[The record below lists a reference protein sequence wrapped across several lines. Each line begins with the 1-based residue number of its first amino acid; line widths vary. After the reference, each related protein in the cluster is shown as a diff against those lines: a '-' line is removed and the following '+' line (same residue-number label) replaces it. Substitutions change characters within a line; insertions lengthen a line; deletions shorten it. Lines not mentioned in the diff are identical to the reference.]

1 MGERSVQ
8 LQLLLADD
16 HDLVRETIAAF
27 LKEEGCEVV
36 EASDLDGALTCLSDS
51 APFDVVILDYT
62 MPGMNGLE
70 GLSKVI
76 DVSPGCPVA
85 IISGTATRSIAN
97 SALRLGAG
105 GYIPKSLP
113 SKSLV
118 NAIRFIAAG
127 EVYVP
132 FSYLTDTDEQ
142 DGSAP
147 MAISARE
154 RQVLIGICE
163 GKSNKEIARELDL
176 QEVTIKLHAKNLF
189 EKIHA
194 KNRTHAAM
202 IARDLQL
209 V

>member
-1 MGERSVQ
+1 MK
-8 LQLLLADD
+8 LLLADD

-27 LKEEGCEVV
+27 LREEGFDVT
-36 EASDLDGALTCLSDS
+36 EASDLDGALKLFSDS

-70 GLSKVI
+70 GLAKVI
-76 DVSPGCPVA
+76 ELSPGCPVA
-85 IISGTATRSIAN
+85 IISGTATRSVAD

-113 SKSLV
+113 SKSLI

-132 FSYLTDTDEQ
+132 FNYLTDMEDQET
-142 DGSAP
+142 STP
-147 MAISARE
+147 MAISTRE
-154 RQVLIGICE
+154 RQVLVRICE

-189 EKIHA
+189 EKIRA